1 MDNQDNPILCS
12 DVIFKSVFIHNE
24 DILNKFIYDI
34 TGYKFNKIS
43 LGMNELPIVRK
54 NEKFKRCDFIV
65 HTDKNIVINIE
76 LNKFFSDTILVKNTC
91 YIFSLFSSYTSL
103 GSEYNK
109 DLKILQININY
120 FDRFNKPLLD
130 YKLINDKY
138 GYVYFDGIKI
148 WDLYVNKSKRM
159 YDDELKRKKRYIK
172 WGKLFSCGSVDKMES
187 ILCELLNKKEVY
199 IFMETVKR
207 VTRYHHVM
215 DEKEALEL
223 DNKIRRSLY
232 AEGEEKGFSNGERIG
247 FSNGFS
253 NGEKIGFSNGFSDGI
268 MSMIKAMI
276 DNHIDIETISKVS
289 NKSIEEIDK
298 MLKIL

>member
-1 MDNQDNPILCS
+1 MKDSLLSS

-65 HTDKNIVINIE
+65 HN
-76 LNKFFSDTILVKNTC
+76 
-91 YIFSLFSSYTSL
+91 
-103 GSEYNK
+103 EYNK

-120 FDRFNKPLLD
+120 FDRFNRPVLD

-172 WGKLFSCGSVDKMES
+172 WGKLFSCSSVDEMES

-289 NKSIEEIDK
+289 NKSIDEIE
-298 MLKIL
+298 KIIDF

>member
-1 MDNQDNPILCS
+1 MKDSLLSS

-103 GSEYNK
+103 GNEYNK

-120 FDRFNKPLLD
+120 FDRFNRPVLD

-148 WDLYVNKSKRM
+148 WDLYVNKSK
-159 YDDELKRKKRYIK
+159 
-172 WGKLFSCGSVDKMES
+172 
-187 ILCELLNKKEVY
+187 
-199 IFMETVKR
+199 
-207 VTRYHHVM
+207 
-215 DEKEALEL
+215 
-223 DNKIRRSLY
+223 
-232 AEGEEKGFSNGERIG
+232 
-247 FSNGFS
+247 
-253 NGEKIGFSNGFSDGI
+253 
-268 MSMIKAMI
+268 
-276 DNHIDIETISKVS
+276 
-289 NKSIEEIDK
+289 
-298 MLKIL
+298 